1 MKIKCFVQNR
11 KWKNKNLHNLVKR
24 PIQVLIYL
32 YAVLSLVKNAFKS
45 IFRCTCSYNLV
56 FILIQVDMINN
67 DHIVQVLMLC
77 MYSYSGVWFFSC

>member
-1 MKIKCFVQNR
+1 MKKNVLFKIENE
-11 KWKNKNLHNLVKR
+11 KNKNIHNLVKR

-32 YAVLSLVKNAFKS
+32 YAVFSLVKNAFKS

-77 MYSYSGVWFFSC
+77 MYSYCGV